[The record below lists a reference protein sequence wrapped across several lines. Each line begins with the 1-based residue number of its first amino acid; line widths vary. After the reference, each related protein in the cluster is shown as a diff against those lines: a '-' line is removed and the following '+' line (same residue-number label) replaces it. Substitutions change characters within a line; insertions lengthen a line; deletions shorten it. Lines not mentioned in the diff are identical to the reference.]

1 MEAAGSPGA
10 VEAAH
15 SLVGRA
21 GGSPADT
28 AEGGTGNA
36 VGEEGEEGILDTHD
50 TAAAGTVGT
59 VEEED
64 TVDMGSRVHPYTV
77 KDIVG
82 ELQLG
87 IVGIAVGIVGLGSY
101 SNPEEEEELGEAYL
115 RTREGPGCRAGWS
128 QCCNHPLPPVA
139 VAAPEPPGC
148 SSAAPSLEQTS
159 SSPRPFET
167 LASVYLESRSAS
179 GLRKPRHSSSPS
191 SWTLL
196 SHLLLHLW

>member
-21 GGSPADT
+21 GGSLADT

-50 TAAAGTVGT
+50 TAAAGIVGT

-77 KDIVG
+77 RDIVG

-87 IVGIAVGIVGLGSY
+87 IVDIAVGIVGLGSY
-101 SNPEEEEELGEAYL
+101 SSPEEEEELGEAYL
-115 RTREGPGCRAGWS
+115 RTQEGPGCRAGWS
-128 QCCNHPLPPVA
+128 
-139 VAAPEPPGC
+139 
-148 SSAAPSLEQTS
+148 
-159 SSPRPFET
+159 
-167 LASVYLESRSAS
+167 
-179 GLRKPRHSSSPS
+179 
-191 SWTLL
+191 
-196 SHLLLHLW
+196 

>member
-15 SLVGRA
+15 SLVARA
-21 GGSPADT
+21 GGSLEDT

-77 KDIVG
+77 RDIVG

-87 IVGIAVGIVGLGSY
+87 IVGIAVGIEGLGSY
-101 SNPEEEEELGEAYL
+101 SSPEEEEELGEAYL
-115 RTREGPGCRAGWS
+115 RTQEGLGCRAGWS

-139 VAAPEPPGC
+139 AAAPEPPGC
-148 SSAAPSLEQTS
+148 SSAAPSREQTS

-167 LASVYLESRSAS
+167 LASVCSECLFAS
-179 GLRKPRHSSSPS
+179 ELHKPRHSSSPS
-191 SWTLL
+191 SLTLL